1 MEQLAARRAHNPKVG
16 GSSPPP
22 ATLESNRMIAL
33 FFSFGTHVR
42 GFSLLK
48 TKVFCLYRPV
58 SVCRLSVLLPCYML
72 IDRCISI

>member
-33 FFSFGTHVR
+33 FFLS
-42 GFSLLK
+42 
-48 TKVFCLYRPV
+48 CLVP
-58 SVCRLSVLLPCYML
+58 M
-72 IDRCISI
+72 